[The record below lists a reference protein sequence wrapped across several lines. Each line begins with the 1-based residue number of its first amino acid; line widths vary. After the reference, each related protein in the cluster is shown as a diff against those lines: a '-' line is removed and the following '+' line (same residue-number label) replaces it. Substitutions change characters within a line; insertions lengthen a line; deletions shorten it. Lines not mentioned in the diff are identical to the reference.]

1 MIHLCCKTIKFTY
14 KGYPMSKLKFLATAS
29 LLFMIT
35 AANAQDGTITFTGEI
50 VSNTCK
56 ITTGGGDVTVT
67 LPRISQNNFTAD
79 ARAGQ
84 TAFTIDLEDCTP
96 ASGSVGVRFVG
107 TSTQIDTASG
117 FFKNTDEGTADGAA
131 NVSVG
136 VYDSTDTLIKTAGNS
151 SAVVAIDTTG
161 GTASIP
167 LTAWYTK
174 SDPNGSAVV
183 TAGSLQAAGGIELV
197 YQ

>member
-1 MIHLCCKTIKFTY
+1 
-14 KGYPMSKLKFLATAS
+14 MSKLKLLATAS

-50 VSNTCK
+50 VSNTCT
-56 ITTGGGDVTVT
+56 ITTGGGNVAVT
-67 LPRISQNNFTAD
+67 LPTISQNNFTTD
-79 ARAGQ
+79 TKAGQ
-84 TAFTIDLEDCTP
+84 TAFTIDLASCNP

-117 FFKNTDEGTADGAA
+117 FFKNADEGTANGAA

-151 SAVVAIDTTG
+151 SAVVAIDTTDG
-161 GTASIP
+161 SASIP

-174 SDPNGSAVV
+174 SGTAAV
-183 TAGSLQAAGGIELV
+183 TAGTLQATGGIELV